1 MRVHLAGRVERIAPF
16 HVMALLARAR
26 ELQDQG
32 HDIIHLEVGEPDF
45 PTPAAVIA
53 AANDAL
59 ANGETRY
66 TAALGIPQ
74 LRQKIAD
81 FYLHKYQL
89 TIPASRIAVT
99 PGASGALQLAFA
111 ASLNSDDE
119 LMLIEPG
126 YPCNRHFA
134 ELFGIRPVIINT
146 LKSNGYLPTLAELE
160 TARTGKT
167 RGLLLASPGNPTGT
181 LIPKPLLLEIIGFCQ
196 RYHIQLFMDEI
207 YQGLVFDCDQAD
219 TVLQY
224 EQHAWVIQ
232 SFSKYFHM
240 TGWRLGWLVMPEG
253 YEDAVNRIAQNIFL
267 CPPSMAQCAALR
279 AFDADVIALLEQRRR
294 ELLQRRDVLRQGL
307 ERLGFGIDA
316 APDGAFYLYCD
327 ASKFTD
333 DAMGFCQQLLEQAG
347 IAATPGEDFGGAHP
361 DTSIRFAYTQ
371 PEAIL
376 AEALRRLEAFV
387 SAI

>member
-1 MRVHLAGRVERIAPF
+1 MQVHLAARLAKIAPF

-32 HDIIHLEVGEPDF
+32 RDIVHLEVGEPDF
-45 PTPAAVIA
+45 PTPQAIIDAAQSAVA
-53 AANDAL
+53 S
-59 ANGETRY
+59 GETRY

-81 FYLHKYQL
+81 FYQQKYQL
-89 TIPASRIAVT
+89 QMPASRIAVT

-111 ASLNSDDE
+111 ASLNSGDE
-119 LMLIEPG
+119 LILIEPG

-134 ELFGIRPVIINT
+134 ELFGIQPVIVNT
-146 LKSNGYLPTLAELE
+146 ERHNGYLPTLEELE
-160 TARTGKT
+160 SACTSRT

-181 LIPKPLLLEIIGFCQ
+181 VIPRALLLEIIAFCQ
-196 RYHIQLFMDEI
+196 CHNIQLFMDEI

-224 EQHAWVIQ
+224 EQRAWVIQ
-232 SFSKYFHM
+232 SFSKYFQM

-267 CPPSMAQCAALR
+267 CPPSMSQYGAVR
-279 AFDADVIALLEQRRR
+279 AFDADVIELLEQRRS
-294 ELLQRRDVLRQGL
+294 ELRQRRDILKQGL
-307 ERLGFGIDA
+307 ERLGFVIDA

-327 ASKFTD
+327 ASAFTR
-333 DAMGFCQQLLEQAG
+333 DAMTFCWQLLEQAG

-371 PEAIL
+371 PIAVL
-376 AEALRRLEAFV
+376 QEALARLESFIGAV
-387 SAI
+387 